1 MVPKKAE
8 WNRAVPAGNGVC
20 HSCHGEG
27 KLRQIRST
35 HPCTSCERTGV
46 CHMCD
51 GKGVR
56 FDGYNCEYCDSNF
69 GISEKKFYEAVGKNA
84 SIYEVIE
91 AISQEAMA
99 CSVGKKCD
107 AARESSPPCQITVDS
122 RSEYEDILGKY
133 MTHYSERA
141 MFHDHMNP
149 DNPFLTAEYIL
160 EKTRG
165 SARISYECA
174 RSGEL
179 GGMKGLLDS
188 IHEFAKGILTERVL
202 KSTLDYFHVPERVRL
217 MEEYLA
223 IHGATHLPRQFQGQ
237 SAIVLGDRY
246 FSEVLTHH
254 VLVVEPALRTE
265 AERA

>member
-1 MVPKKAE
+1 MIPKKAD
-8 WNRAVPAGNGVC
+8 WNRCIPVGDGVC
-20 HSCHGEG
+20 HCCKGAG
-27 KLRQIRST
+27 KDPTTLRDLRCRDCQG
-35 HPCTSCERTGV
+35 TGI
-46 CHMCD
+46 CD
-51 GKGVR
+51 WCGGSGIHKGWNCR
-56 FDGYNCEYCDSNF
+56 FCNNLHQTADETYYQ
-69 GISEKKFYEAVGKNA
+69 AVGKHTTIRELLA
-84 SIYEVIE
+84 EICEEETARRIWRR
-91 AISQEAMA
+91 
-99 CSVGKKCD
+99 CD
-107 AARESSPPCQITVDS
+107 AARESFALDRITVDS
-122 RSEYEDILGKY
+122 RSEYRDILGKY

-223 IHGATHLPRQFQGQ
+223 VHGATHLPRQFQGQ

-254 VLVVEPALRTE
+254 VLVVEPALRAE